1 MFPRRLLKIH
11 VISKTVNYMRHVKR
25 ERKNN
30 AINGITETATRQRLL
45 RRWKLLI
52 TARER
57 HFLSNL
63 GSWMNARD
71 YFLVSTD
78 TASVAL
84 ERVLK
89 RRGRR
94 GGGKKKNNSP
104 GGLFRRHN
112 ENNKTLQPQKK
123 AVQDRWSRHLSYLSK
138 FFFGSLSFTRHP
150 LCFFF
155 FFSLFSSFA
164 WARAK
169 QRERRLSA
177 AAAAAA
183 APSPIWHLPSA
194 HVQNIYRY
202 FQANSFIDL
211 LVQLQPKKKKKLISS
226 ACYTY
231 GTYKTIH
238 IITGNCVLHNKY
250 FMRIKAYSD
259 VIVLTYNYIFILYV
273 NSSSLTAYIVFNSLF
288 TAMIVSNI

>member
-155 FFSLFSSFA
+155 FFFSLLLVRVSSSKA
-164 WARAK
+164 ARAT
-169 QRERRLSA
+169 
-177 AAAAAA
+177 
-183 APSPIWHLPSA
+183 
-194 HVQNIYRY
+194 
-202 FQANSFIDL
+202 SFSCCCCCCC
-211 LVQLQPKKKKKLISS
+211 P
-226 ACYTY
+226 
-231 GTYKTIH
+231 
-238 IITGNCVLHNKY
+238 
-250 FMRIKAYSD
+250 
-259 VIVLTYNYIFILYV
+259 
-273 NSSSLTAYIVFNSLF
+273 
-288 TAMIVSNI
+288 